1 MFKFISWIFSITAF
15 SLAVFF
21 LTQSS
26 YGLLFTMILA
36 GLIALPKQ
44 TAEAQPLGVRLHAKH
59 LVKEHKTLSSK
70 EVMNFIIACSLAG
83 AGLFM
88 QWHHFAV

>member
-44 TAEAQPLGVRLHAKH
+44 SAEVQPLGVRLHAKH

-88 QWHHFAV
+88 QWV